1 MQFSPYLLLALL
13 AAPAALLAQ
22 TMPAQPAA
30 TPAVP
35 VEPAHRFDPPW
46 NAPLPGGAAFTVPGI
61 DNVPDLYGD
70 VVDPQLVVFFAGN
83 QFMVVDDLLQAFR
96 RAHPEYQRIFVETLP
111 PGILAKQIA
120 QGSLVVGNL
129 RIALKPDVYAAG
141 KSRLDQTPEW
151 FARTSS
157 YAQNRLAILVRK
169 GNPKQVNN
177 LRDLGRPEVRVSM
190 PNPQWEGIGKR
201 IEESYEKAGGA
212 ALRTAIMA
220 TKVKAGSTY
229 LTQIH
234 HRQSPLRVLY
244 DESDAAPVW
253 YTEAFYQRMLGHPVE
268 RIDIPAKENITAN
281 YVAGMMKTAPHA
293 KAAEDFV
300 AFLNSPA
307 GQAVYKK
314 YGFLPPAK

>member
-1 MQFSPYLLLALL
+1 MKSAFTPLLALLL
-13 AAPAALLAQ
+13 AAPAALSAQ
-22 TMPAQPAA
+22 TMP
-30 TPAVP
+30 TPKSAP

-46 NAPLPGGAAFTVPGI
+46 NAPSQVGVPFTVPGI

-70 VVDPQLVVFFAGN
+70 IVDPQLVVFFGGN
-83 QFMVVDDLLQAFR
+83 QFMVLDDLLKEFR
-96 RAHPEYQRIFVETLP
+96 KAYPQYQRIFVETLP
-111 PGILAKQIA
+111 PGILAEQIK

-141 KSRLDQTPEW
+141 KNRMDQTPEW
-151 FARTSS
+151 FVRTSS

-169 GNPKQVNN
+169 GNPKKVTS

-190 PNPQWEGIGKR
+190 PNPEWEGIGKR

-212 ALRTAIMA
+212 ALKTAVMT
-220 TKVKAGSTY
+220 TKVKAGTTF

-244 DESDAAPVW
+244 DQSDAAPVW
-253 YTEAFYQRMLGHPVE
+253 YTEAYYQQLLGHPTETVA
-268 RIDIPAKENITAN
+268 IPDRENITAN
-281 YVAGMMKTAPHA
+281 YVVGVMKAAPHT

-300 AFLNSPA
+300 AFLSSPA
-307 GQAVYKK
+307 GQAVYQK

>member
-1 MQFSPYLLLALL
+1 MKSAFTPLLALLL
-13 AAPAALLAQ
+13 AAPAALSAQ
-22 TMPAQPAA
+22 TMPTPKPA
-30 TPAVP
+30 P

-46 NAPLPGGAAFTVPGI
+46 NAPSQAGVPFTVPGI

-70 VVDPQLVVFFAGN
+70 IVDPQLVVFFGGN
-83 QFMVVDDLLQAFR
+83 QFMVLDDLLKEFR
-96 RAHPEYQRIFVETLP
+96 KAYPQYQRIFVETLP
-111 PGILAKQIA
+111 PGILAEQIK

-141 KSRLDQTPEW
+141 KNRMDQTPEW
-151 FARTSS
+151 FVRTSS

-169 GNPKQVNN
+169 GNPKKVTS

-190 PNPQWEGIGKR
+190 PNPAWEGIGKR

-212 ALRTAIMA
+212 ALRTAVMT
-220 TKVKAGSTY
+220 TKVKAGTTF

-244 DESDAAPVW
+244 DQSDAAPVW
-253 YTEAFYQRMLGHPVE
+253 YTEAFYQEMLGHPTETVA
-268 RIDIPAKENITAN
+268 IPDKENITAN
-281 YVAGMMKTAPHA
+281 YVAGVMKAAPHT
-293 KAAEDFV
+293 KAAKDFV
-300 AFLNSPA
+300 AFLSSPA
-307 GQAVYKK
+307 GQAVYQK

>member
-1 MQFSPYLLLALL
+1 MQLFSYLLLALL
-13 AAPAALLAQ
+13 LTPAALLGQ
-22 TMPAQPAA
+22 TMPAQPDA

-111 PGILAKQIA
+111 PGILARQIA

-141 KSRLDQTPEW
+141 KGRMDQTPEW

-157 YAQNRLAILVRK
+157 YAQNRLAILVRR
-169 GNPKQVNN
+169 GNPKKVNS

-212 ALRTAIMA
+212 ALRTAVMT
-220 TKVKAGSTY
+220 TKVKVGSTY

-244 DESDAAPVW
+244 DQSDAAPVW
-253 YTEAFYQRMLGHPVE
+253 YTEAFYQRMLGHPVAS
-268 RIDIPAKENITAN
+268 IDIPAAENITAN
-281 YVAGMMKTAPHA
+281 YVAGVMKTAPHA
-293 KAAEDFV
+293 QAAEDFV
-300 AFLNSPA
+300 AFLSSPA
-307 GQAVYKK
+307 GQAVYQK